1 MAASSEV
8 WSFVNKF
15 LQLSSCG
22 LHADMHLRSSAGKIS
37 VTLQTEVDIF
47 AISDMNGK
55 RVSKGK
61 PPSPS
66 RLRRRERRKNAR
78 NSNDRCASGH
88 VESNVAGEAD
98 YFISTEEFDTK
109 QSELNDEHI
118 NGLDTDKVQPTLVD
132 TPLTTVIESSLPS
145 PVYPFCAATASTPYE
160 PNDGLSELS
169 WMDRLENL
177 PQPTI

>member
-1 MAASSEV
+1 MAAPSEV
-8 WSFVNKF
+8 WSFANKF

-66 RLRRRERRKNAR
+66 RLRRRE
-78 NSNDRCASGH
+78 
-88 VESNVAGEAD
+88 
-98 YFISTEEFDTK
+98 
-109 QSELNDEHI
+109 
-118 NGLDTDKVQPTLVD
+118 
-132 TPLTTVIESSLPS
+132 
-145 PVYPFCAATASTPYE
+145 
-160 PNDGLSELS
+160 
-169 WMDRLENL
+169 
-177 PQPTI
+177 